1 MKNSFNVITLLL
13 CLLHFSISKENVNRK
28 VKSSRTHSNSKF
40 GKYPSGGLI
49 SFDSDQDKLSVRFN
63 KQLLINMIKHK
74 YSKQNFLIDKRKN

>member
-13 CLLHFSISKENVNRK
+13 CFLYFSISKENINGK

-49 SFDSDQDKLSVRFN
+49 SFDSDQEKLSVRFN
-63 KQLLINMIKHK
+63 KQLLII
-74 YSKQNFLIDKRKN
+74 LIILFR

>member
-13 CLLHFSISKENVNRK
+13 CFLHFSISKENINGK

-49 SFDSDQDKLSVRFN
+49 SFDSDQEKLSVRFN
-63 KQLLINMIKHK
+63 KQLLII
-74 YSKQNFLIDKRKN
+74 LIILFK